1 MKGETAPME
10 LDIKI
15 TSQDM
20 YRFHMYHMYT
30 GFHGIVS
37 ILVAI
42 IAFVAAVTTWGDVEL
57 TYSILYIIFGVVF
70 LFYLP
75 VTLLGRAKRQIA
87 MSEVL
92 QQTLHYSFDEEGVHV
107 SVGEEEATLP
117 WKQIYKMVSTKHN
130 ILIYSNRINA
140 YIIPRVA
147 AAGRYEELCELAG
160 KYLKNYQNRM
170 KRGNK

>member
-1 MKGETAPME
+1 ME
-10 LDIKI
+10 FDVKI

-37 ILVAI
+37 IVVAI
-42 IAFVAAVTTWGDVEL
+42 IAFVAAIATWGDVEL
-57 TYSILYIIFGVVF
+57 TYSVLYIVFGVVF
-70 LFYLP
+70 LCYLP
-75 VTLLGRAKRQIA
+75 LTLWGRAKRQIA

-107 SVGEEEATLP
+107 TVGDEAATLP

-140 YIIPRVA
+140 YIIPRA
-147 AAGRYEELCELAG
+147 SLGGQYEELCALAG

-170 KRGNK
+170 KQVKK